1 MHEKACAD
9 VKTSAMQKVKELFD
23 VVITSNSGY
32 PLDQNLYQTVKGM
45 SAAAQIIRENG
56 IIICAAEC
64 KDGIPDHGE
73 YGHILRSETSPEKL
87 LKKIMLNKNTTHDQ
101 WQVQIQAQI
110 QTKAKVILK
119 SSGLS
124 KEQIEA
130 AHLRPINNI
139 TSYVKNLIEQNNNL
153 KICVLPQGPM
163 TIPYL

>member
-1 MHEKACAD
+1 
-9 VKTSAMQKVKELFD
+9 
-23 VVITSNSGY
+23 
-32 PLDQNLYQTVKGM
+32 
-45 SAAAQIIRENG
+45 
-56 IIICAAEC
+56 
-64 KDGIPDHGE
+64 
-73 YGHILRSETSPEKL
+73 
-87 LKKIMLNKNTTHDQ
+87 MLNKNTTHDQ

-130 AHLRPINNI
+130 AHLRPIFNI